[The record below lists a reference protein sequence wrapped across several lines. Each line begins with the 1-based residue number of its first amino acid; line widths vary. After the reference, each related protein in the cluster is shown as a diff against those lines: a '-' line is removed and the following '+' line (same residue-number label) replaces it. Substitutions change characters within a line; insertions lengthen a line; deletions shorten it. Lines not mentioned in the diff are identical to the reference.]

1 MGKKNKFL
9 MDYRQQEIIRAAG
22 LLPLSG
28 SFVPQYYIEDTDV
41 YETVDPETIECLME
55 FSNPETLLEEDDLK
69 RTVQD
74 VLDSLTPREAKV
86 LKMRFG
92 IGIDKDYS
100 LEEVGSQFDVTRER
114 IRQIEAKALRKMRHP
129 SRSDKL
135 KEFLAAD
142 GELIISSIFNDP
154 FPNIDHYNG
163 IDGILRYTDAVGAWD
178 KKRIAASAKIEE
190 LRTRLKKGTLV

>member
-28 SFVPQYYIEDTDV
+28 SFVPQYYVEDTDV
-41 YETVDPETIECLME
+41 YETVDPETIECLIE
-55 FSNPETLLEEDDLK
+55 FNNPETLLEEDDLK

-135 KEFLAAD
+135 KTFL
-142 GELIISSIFNDP
+142 
-154 FPNIDHYNG
+154 
-163 IDGILRYTDAVGAWD
+163 
-178 KKRIAASAKIEE
+178 EE
-190 LRTRLKKGTLV
+190 D

>member
-28 SFVPQYYIEDTDV
+28 SFVPQYYIEDTDI

-55 FSNPETLLEEDDLK
+55 FSNPESILEEDDLK
-69 RTVQD
+69 RMVHD
-74 VLDSLTPREAKV
+74 VLDSLTPREAKI

-100 LEEVGSQFDVTRER
+100 LEEVGKQFDVTRER

-135 KEFLAAD
+135 KDFFTAD
-142 GELIISSIFNDP
+142 GEPAMFGTVKEPLPKLPEDFDSYDLESYTEALMGWKRRNTAALVRIEK
-154 FPNIDHYNG
+154 
-163 IDGILRYTDAVGAWD
+163 LRA
-178 KKRIAASAKIEE
+178 E
-190 LRTRLKKGTLV
+190 LKKGTLV

>member
-1 MGKKNKFL
+1 MLVERTINKRLVEEVMRIATFPLDLEQDMGV
-9 MDYRQQEIIRAAG
+9 EEAC
-22 LLPLSG
+22 
-28 SFVPQYYIEDTDV
+28 

-55 FSNPETLLEEDDLK
+55 FNNPETLLEEDDLK

-100 LEEVGSQFDVTRER
+100 LEEVGKQFDVSRER
-114 IRQIEAKALRKMRHP
+114 IRQIEAKALRKMRHS

-135 KEFLAAD
+135 KTFLGAD
-142 GELIISSIFNDP
+142 GERITFSIFNEP
-154 FPNIDHYNG
+154 FPDIDNFWG
-163 IDGILRYTDAVGAWD
+163 IESMARYSDATEGWN
-178 KKRIAASAKIEE
+178 KRRIAASARIEE
-190 LRTRLKKGTLV
+190 LRARLKKGTLT